1 MKKVIAITSA
11 FILSCSAMCITA
23 VSAESET
30 NDSVSVYFTIADKD
44 GKLVAIQEKV
54 EVTDINNDGELTLD
68 DAFYCAHE
76 TLYEGGAEAGYKSSV
91 GNYGLMIDK
100 LWGTENG
107 GGYGYAVNN
116 IMSNGLGDPVAD
128 GDYVDGFIYTD
139 LLKWSDLYCWFNI
152 RNGEAKQGDELE
164 LTLKK
169 PVYGNDGVGE
179 GPVEGVTITV
189 NGEKTEYVTDAEG
202 KVTIKLDEVGEDILI
217 SATSD
222 TETLV
227 PPALL
232 MNVEA
237 DEEVTTTTTTTTTT
251 TSTTTTTTTTS
262 TKTKKATTTAN
273 SPKTGDSGLGSVAVI
288 FGASVAAAFA
298 FRRKE
303 ND

>member
-23 VSAESET
+23 VSAESES
-30 NDSVSVYFTIADKD
+30 NDSASVYFTIADKD

-76 TLYEGGAEAGYKSSV
+76 TLYEGGAEAGYKSSI
-91 GNYGLMIDK
+91 GSYGLMIDK

-107 GGYGYAVNN
+107 GGYGFAVNN

-128 GDYVDGFIYTD
+128 GDYVDGFVYTD
-139 LLKWSDLYCWFNI
+139 LLKWSDFYCWFNI

-179 GPVEGVTITV
+179 GPVEGATITV

-202 KVTIKLDEVGEDILI
+202 KVTIKLDEAGEDILI

-237 DEEVTTTTTTTTTT
+237 DEDVTTTTTTTTT

-262 TKTKKATTTAN
+262 TKTKKATTTSN